1 MNKNKSL
8 IVFERRR
15 TEVYKTLRNNYFK
28 LEDWK
33 KSVR

>member
-8 IVFERRR
+8 IVFEMWRL
-15 TEVYKTLRNNYFK
+15 EVYKTLRNNYFK
-28 LEDWK
+28 LEYLK